1 VTRAVNLLPWRQR
14 RLQQQQRQSL
24 AVLLL
29 VIVSLLVWGMQQ
41 IWRIQLARQHVAQA
55 VSVQQQAL
63 DHLITQQAEQ
73 KALLAQLAVVQQQ
86 QAKQRRQRAQLA
98 AWQLFWQALPTL
110 LPDSVWLTWLE
121 KRDQR
126 LTLEGMAQEMTAI
139 RQFRQQLTTVAL
151 FDQVT
156 QGAVKRQ
163 SDGLYQFSLRLAV
176 REVKDD

>member
-1 VTRAVNLLPWRQR
+1 MRRAVNLLPWRQR

-29 VIVSLLVWGMQQ
+29 VMVSLLLWGMQQ
-41 IWRIQLARQHVAQA
+41 IWRIQRARQHVVQV

-63 DHLITQQAEQ
+63 DHLATQRAEQ

-86 QAKQRRQRAQLA
+86 QARQRRQRVQLA
-98 AWQLFWQALPTL
+98 AWQRFWQELPAL

-126 LTLEGMAQEMTAI
+126 LTLEGMAQNMAAI

-151 FDQVT
+151 FEQVK
-156 QGAVKRQ
+156 QGGVKRQ
-163 SDGLYQFSLRLAV
+163 SEGLYQFSLRLAV